1 MAELAVHPELLIIAA
16 GVFGSLVRLFIVWA
30 EKKVPFTAFTVIY
43 HIVVGF
49 ASGYLVFLIF
59 TPQLYGQPYWELQLE
74 LLAFIAGY
82 LGSKFIKK
90 IVEGRQREGKGEAGG
105 GACSAGV
112 GASSS
117 CRWLHGD
124 TVLHHPWGK
133 LHPAHNTTAIHA
145 GSNPPCNMVCSP
157 TVG

>member
-1 MAELAVHPELLIIAA
+1 MAELMLHPELLIIAA
-16 GVFGSLVRLFIVWA
+16 GMFGSLVRLFIVWA
-30 EKKVPFTAFTVIY
+30 EKKVLFTAFTVIY
-43 HIVVGF
+43 HVVVGF
-49 ASGYLVFLIF
+49 SSGYLVYLIF

-74 LLAFIAGY
+74 LIAFIAGY

-90 IVEGRQREGKGEAGG
+90 VVEGRQHGIQGEAGG
-105 GACSAGV
+105 GAHSTGAGS
-112 GASSS
+112 SSS

-133 LHPAHNTTAIHA
+133 LHPAYSAAAIHT
-145 GSNPPCNMVCSP
+145 GSNPPSSVVCSP